1 MTAQTGF
8 SHIVIGSAPE
18 EEETV
23 IQAGCGYAGAQDSA
37 TEGVGAPAAGVPA
50 ELADAPATDVTVGRA
65 GATALEEEPAMWD
78 ASADAPAAE
87 EEPAVALPAAAAA
100 PTRAQT
106 ARRSAASNNAQ
117 TSQKKAT
124 GKKTADGLEP
134 MSGTQK
140 TVIIGAVLL
149 VAAFVVYYCFFM

>member
-8 SHIVIGSAPE
+8 SHIVVGSAPE

-23 IQAGCGYAGAQDSA
+23 IQAGCGYVGVQDSA
-37 TEGVGAPAAGVPA
+37 T
-50 ELADAPATDVTVGRA
+50 
-65 GATALEEEPAMWD
+65 
-78 ASADAPAAE
+78 E

-100 PTRAQT
+100 PTRVQT
-106 ARRSAASNNAQ
+106 ARRSAASNKAQ

-134 MSGTQK
+134 MGGTQK

-149 VAAFVVYYCFFM
+149 VVAFVVYCFFFM